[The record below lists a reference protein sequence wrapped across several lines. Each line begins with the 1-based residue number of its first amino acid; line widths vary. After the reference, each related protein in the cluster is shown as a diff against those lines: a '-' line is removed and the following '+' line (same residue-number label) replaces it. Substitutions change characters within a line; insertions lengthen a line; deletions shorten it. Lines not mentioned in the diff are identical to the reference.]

1 MDQLS
6 QAVPLRA
13 IQHLFKCV
21 GHVTHGH
28 TDEATDG
35 LAISW
40 RQVDKTY
47 LNSLGSTSKSGSSV
61 SIMGISML
69 FMSVISVQ
77 TTLKRGESS
86 TLTVGGSAPPEPEE
100 QREANNWGSEKSR
113 DQEAKTYR
121 VEQYFLSRSIYNL
134 CSL

>member
-1 MDQLS
+1 MNQLS
-6 QAVPLRA
+6 QTVALRT

-21 GHVTHGH
+21 GHITHGH

-69 FMSVISVQ
+69 SMSVISVQ
-77 TTLKRGESS
+77 
-86 TLTVGGSAPPEPEE
+86 
-100 QREANNWGSEKSR
+100 NNLETWRKF
-113 DQEAKTYR
+113 
-121 VEQYFLSRSIYNL
+121 YFDG
-134 CSL
+134 